1 MNNEFEQIVP
11 WNGAKDT
18 GRDVRLKWQRNF
30 ERIKA
35 NFEEVLKLIDGIDVE
50 EFANHFLR
58 KDQEDSTEYSLSLLG
73 GVIIDGLARFGDFIT
88 GVSGAMIDKNG
99 DAEFRSIYARK
110 RIFTPEVAYN
120 RVTYIKGKFIISP
133 GGGCTVD
140 TVTDNGDGTYTIK
153 PDLTDADGLSQ
164 FKGDYLTTYFVTKN
178 EEGKLTGFEEMKFIV
193 VSSDFSAK
201 TFVISAKPGN
211 DWKPIENMVL
221 AQTGNATDPDRQT
234 YTIIDVTNGNNCI
247 TFFEHANTWDPE
259 PAQMPGWLG
268 KKKGMVINGINCD
281 NYSAVLQ
288 QVLITGLIFQIDEI
302 TGESVRVPI
311 WKGEWV
317 KDKKYG
323 YFNEVSHK
331 GSRYLC
337 INPEGTEEEPGTGQ
351 DWLIT
356 VEKGQQGDPGLS
368 VTGGGH
374 WESSKTPYEA
384 STLVSMFNC
393 VFMSNVRTSN
403 PPLAIMKFK
412 DGSYARTKLGY
423 ILAGRSA
430 DFTVHP
436 DWTMLLDGRELKGT
450 SITFLGSFA
459 TAPSNPVE
467 GNSYYNTTDKCT
479 YIYQNGQWM
488 LMVSDGKD
496 GKDYE
501 YIYTRNNSIGITPD
515 KPDSKQQDDY
525 VPEGWTDDYLGVSE
539 TFQVEWGCK
548 RTKRD
553 GVWSEWSEPAIVHR
567 WSKDGENAVIA
578 DLDNEMVNCAL
589 TSNGKTS
596 KAQSWVTNV
605 AIWYGYES
613 LPLESISTTQ
623 PSGITVSANKNTGAV
638 TVSVAENV
646 ALTETNDVIIT
657 LSASKNGQNF
667 ERQLTFTIAGVRA
680 GADGSDAVLYSLV
693 PSVSSVAKYKDG
705 SYSVAAISCTRQKT
719 VGESIAETTDG
730 ELRCSIDGGT
740 EQTIDNDQEIL
751 TTSFSKSVKFIFYVG
766 GKCVDVQTIT
776 LVSDGVDG
784 ENGLSVVGGGHWESS
799 ETPYEASTLV
809 SMFNCVFMSNVRTS
823 NPPLA
828 IMKFKDGS
836 YARTKLGY
844 ILAGRS
850 ADFTVHPDWTMLLDG
865 RELKG
870 TSITFLGSFATAPSN
885 PVEGNSYYNTTD
897 KCTYIYQNGQW
908 MLMVSDGK
916 DGRDYEYIYTRNN
929 SAEDKPEKPD
939 SQQQDDYVPSGWT
952 DNYMGVSETFQIEW
966 ACKRTKKDGVWSE
979 WSDPAPIH
987 RWSKDGENAVIADL
1001 DNEMVSCAL
1010 TADGKVTLQQSWT
1023 TNVTMWY
1030 GYEELELTALT
1041 TSQPSGLT
1049 VQSDKSSGAVT
1060 VTATAGVSL
1069 AETNNVIITL
1079 SASKNGQNFER
1090 QLTFTIAGVRAGAD
1104 GADAVIYNLVTSAS
1118 SVTKYKDGTYSV
1130 ASISC
1135 TRWKSAGSNLS
1146 ATQDGELKYSLD
1158 GGAEQTV
1165 NNGQSISSSSFTKSV
1180 KFLFYVD
1187 GNLVDVETIPM
1198 LAEAKDGESAV
1209 SATITN
1215 EMVNCALTADGKVSK
1230 DQAWTTQVTLWYGT
1244 EKLPLASITA
1254 SQPSG
1259 MTVQTDKSAGTV
1271 TASVKKDV
1279 SMSETTDITIILTA
1293 SRDGQDFERQL
1304 TFTVAGVRAGADG
1317 SDGADA
1323 VLYSL
1328 VPSVSSVAKYKDG
1341 TYSASTVSCKRQKA
1355 VGDSIADTTDG
1366 ELKCSRDGGVET
1378 NYTDGTA
1385 IATTS
1390 FTRSIKF
1397 LFYVGGKLVDVETI
1411 PMLSDGAD
1419 GHDGQDG
1426 SSIEAVGHWE
1436 ASQVPY
1442 AVNKLVNFG
1451 RGSFVALQETSE
1463 PPLPIARFKDGTYMR
1478 KKDGGYILAG
1488 RSADMTV
1495 NPSWRMMSWSDEAE
1509 TLYWLDCPIS
1519 AFSYTST
1526 GSPSPSSVEVT
1537 CKMSRGGSVSD
1548 CVTLW
1553 LAARR
1558 YNGSWVAHVGATQS
1572 SKIAVPATAGYTQF
1586 VVRAYKSSSDAS
1598 AWNSNYVAERGI
1610 GVAQAGKDGTDYEY
1624 IFQRTTTNE
1633 RPSTPATAQQD
1644 DYVPSGW
1651 TDDPEGVSETY
1662 PYEWASMRTKND
1674 GTWGAFCT
1682 PYAYGVKGA
1691 DGLKGD
1697 TGATGPYPY
1706 DRGVFKSGQSY
1717 VWNSVRRDK
1726 VIHLIGGVYYNFL
1739 VKNYGSTVTAAP
1751 TSASGDSNWEA
1762 MQKFESI
1769 VTDTFFA
1776 DGANIAGLMFKLIG
1790 YTEAGIPYGEIRS
1803 QQLNGNGTPTLYMN
1817 TNTGFFH
1824 CENADITGVINA
1836 SSGNIGG
1843 FTINLDGL
1851 ENTNGKAYIK
1861 YDGGDGKK
1869 VGLGKAVGYTW
1880 SYYNRD
1886 GNQIKVTENMPLS
1899 CVNDRTTSAF
1909 NNYALHVCAQNS
1921 TRDNVAIIATSGF
1934 FKGLRFKTYSPNNL
1948 GNTYS
1953 IDDGNVILFTSET
1966 YNTVYLPKLGK
1977 EDDGLLLFVKNAVE
1991 TNDATPECY
2000 IVPWSG
2006 YRIVY
2011 NQNDVITGVYAGT
2024 GTPPSSNA
2032 LMISA
2037 KGDAMIFVFRYSNKT
2052 FYQFK
2057 CPRDW

>member
-1 MNNEFEQIVP
+1 MNLKKFIISSDAQISFV
-11 WNGAKDT
+11 
-18 GRDVRLKWQRNF
+18 LK
-30 ERIKA
+30 KGT
-35 NFEEVLKLIDGIDVE
+35 EEVLSQRYDPDSQGRIEIDMRDVVHAQLSFDFRGSAVRTYEQTNLHAEFTAEIDGQAVNFHAVRGGVDNLADTATNFLTQNWLTWQPTVKPVTYYTPEFLTYYAPVAGVVKLRGYFVGDDGQVTSQKDIELCNVEAEKAYTIPVEYQVVVSLLYPDGKPGYYDVWVENASGERLTYIQRYYADAMRSISEDWVLFENSLGGVDCFRAYGKTNLEADHTHNLAEVDEMSEEYRVDTERKYEKNTGHLSKDEARWLLDFFPSQKKYIYVGSYLRQIVVVESNVTGNLRELPTNYTFTYKYADARPLLNLPRTDVPADMLDITIPEVGNFTIPPRLAEVPRLPLSEGDLFPVQNPYSETWSTTTAGALAEVVGQLLAAAAGTGGGVGHTHKNIDLLNLLSYVE
-50 EFANHFLR
+50 EYLLVNGKKIKAGYADTAGSVAEGKYIR
-58 KDQEDSTEYSLSLLG
+58 KDQPDETNYLLKLLG
-73 GVIIDGLARFGDFIT
+73 GVLVDGLARFGDFIT

-164 FKGDYLTTYFVTKN
+164 FKDDILTTYFVIRN
-178 EEGKLTGFEEMKFIV
+178 EEGKLNGFEEMKFRV
-193 VSSDFSAK
+193 MSADFSAK
-201 TFVISAKPGN
+201 TFVLASQPGH
-211 DWKPIENMVL
+211 DWVPVENMVL
-221 AQTGNATDPDRQT
+221 AQTGNFIDPDRQT

-368 VTGGGH
+368 VVGGGH

-384 STLVSMFNC
+384 NTLVSFYNC
-393 VFMSNVRTSN
+393 VFISNVKTSN
-403 PPLAIMKFK
+403 PPIAIARFK
-412 DGSYARTKLGY
+412 DGSYIRQKNGGY

-496 GKDYE
+496 GRDYE

-589 TSNGKTS
+589 TSDGKTS

-680 GADGSDAVLYSLV
+680 GADGSD
-693 PSVSSVAKYKDG
+693 
-705 SYSVAAISCTRQKT
+705 
-719 VGESIAETTDG
+719 
-730 ELRCSIDGGT
+730 
-740 EQTIDNDQEIL
+740 
-751 TTSFSKSVKFIFYVG
+751 
-766 GKCVDVQTIT
+766 
-776 LVSDGVDG
+776 
-784 ENGLSVVGGGHWESS
+784 
-799 ETPYEASTLV
+799 
-809 SMFNCVFMSNVRTS
+809 
-823 NPPLA
+823 
-828 IMKFKDGS
+828 
-836 YARTKLGY
+836 
-844 ILAGRS
+844 
-850 ADFTVHPDWTMLLDG
+850 
-865 RELKG
+865 
-870 TSITFLGSFATAPSN
+870 
-885 PVEGNSYYNTTD
+885 
-897 KCTYIYQNGQW
+897 
-908 MLMVSDGK
+908 
-916 DGRDYEYIYTRNN
+916 
-929 SAEDKPEKPD
+929 
-939 SQQQDDYVPSGWT
+939 
-952 DNYMGVSETFQIEW
+952 
-966 ACKRTKKDGVWSE
+966 
-979 WSDPAPIH
+979 
-987 RWSKDGENAVIADL
+987 
-1001 DNEMVSCAL
+1001 
-1010 TADGKVTLQQSWT
+1010 
-1023 TNVTMWY
+1023 
-1030 GYEELELTALT
+1030 
-1041 TSQPSGLT
+1041 
-1049 VQSDKSSGAVT
+1049 
-1060 VTATAGVSL
+1060 
-1069 AETNNVIITL
+1069 
-1079 SASKNGQNFER
+1079 
-1090 QLTFTIAGVRAGAD
+1090 
-1104 GADAVIYNLVTSAS
+1104 
-1118 SVTKYKDGTYSV
+1118 
-1130 ASISC
+1130 
-1135 TRWKSAGSNLS
+1135 
-1146 ATQDGELKYSLD
+1146 
-1158 GGAEQTV
+1158 
-1165 NNGQSISSSSFTKSV
+1165 
-1180 KFLFYVD
+1180 
-1187 GNLVDVETIPM
+1187 
-1198 LAEAKDGESAV
+1198 
-1209 SATITN
+1209 
-1215 EMVNCALTADGKVSK
+1215 
-1230 DQAWTTQVTLWYGT
+1230 
-1244 EKLPLASITA
+1244 
-1254 SQPSG
+1254 
-1259 MTVQTDKSAGTV
+1259 
-1271 TASVKKDV
+1271 
-1279 SMSETTDITIILTA
+1279 
-1293 SRDGQDFERQL
+1293 
-1304 TFTVAGVRAGADG
+1304 
-1317 SDGADA
+1317 GADA

-1366 ELKCSRDGGVET
+1366 ELKYSRDGGVET

-1411 PMLSDGAD
+1411 PMLSDG
-1419 GHDGQDG
+1419 HDGQDG

-1451 RGSFVALQETSE
+1451 RGTFVALQETSE

-1495 NPSWRMMSWSDEAE
+1495 NPSWRMMSWNDESE

-1624 IFQRTTTNE
+1624 IFQRTTTNSC
-1633 RPSTPATAQQD
+1633 PSTPATAQQD

-1651 TDDPEGVSETY
+1651 TPDPQGVSDTY

-1674 GTWGAFCT
+1674 GTWGAFCR
-1682 PYAYGVKGA
+1682 PYPFGVKGE
-1691 DGLKGD
+1691 
-1697 TGATGPYPY
+1697 TGATGAFPY

-1739 VKNYGSTVTAAP
+1739 VKNYGATVTAAP

-1776 DGANIAGLMFKLIG
+1776 DGANIGGFMFKLKG
-1790 YTEAGIPYGEIRS
+1790 YTSDGIPYGELRS
-1803 QQLNGNGTPTLYMN
+1803 QQADGNGTPNFYVDTQ
-1817 TNTGFFH
+1817 TGKVYA
-1824 CENADITGVINA
+1824 CVAEIKGTIEA
-1836 SSGNIGG
+1836 SSGKIGGLQISGNSLTNINGNNDAGIYLRNSTEGTFAAMGGNVVPSVGG
-1843 FTINLDGL
+1843 FTMIADL
-1851 ENTNGKAYIK
+1851 ENTKRYDLTDISSINYGLKLLAQNARTNIALTI
-1861 YDGGDGKK
+1861 DGGCVQGFAMRNTFINTGVTSRTLTRNDYNVICNNTNECTLTLPSMQLYDDGHVVRIKRLNGNVLVK
-1869 VGLGKAVGYTW
+1869 TSYCYVIDPETYTSKYVRPIIIYSDSKAVTG
-1880 SYYNRD
+1880 S
-1886 GNQIKVTENMPLS
+1886 S
-1899 CVNDRTTSAF
+1899 S
-1909 NNYALHVCAQNS
+1909 
-1921 TRDNVAIIATSGF
+1921 
-1934 FKGLRFKTYSPNNL
+1934 NNL
-1948 GNTYS
+1948 TMNT
-1953 IDDGNVILFTSET
+1953 
-1966 YNTVYLPKLGK
+1966 
-1977 EDDGLLLFVKNAVE
+1977 
-1991 TNDATPECY
+1991 
-2000 IVPWSG
+2000 
-2006 YRIVY
+2006 
-2011 NQNDVITGVYAGT
+2011 
-2024 GTPPSSNA
+2024 
-2032 LMISA
+2032 
-2037 KGDAMIFVFRYSNKT
+2037 KGDGTELVWVRDYIGTVNGTTYYGAWIANKVS
-2052 FYQFK
+2052 YM
-2057 CPRDW
+2057 

>member
-35 NFEEVLKLIDGIDVE
+35 NFEEVLELLNEVDIDK
-50 EFANHFLR
+50 FSQYFLR
-58 KDQEDSTEYSLSLLG
+58 KDQEDETNYLIKFLG
-73 GVIIDGLARFGDFIT
+73 GILVKGLARFGDFVT
-88 GVSGAMIDKNG
+88 GVSGGMIDDG
-99 DAEFRSIYARK
+99 ELEMESGYFRK
-110 RIFTPEVAYN
+110 RLFVPELAFN
-120 RVTYIKGKFIISP
+120 RITYFKGRAVLSP
-133 GGGCTVD
+133 GGGCKVKSYVKND
-140 TVTDNGDGTYTIK
+140 DGSFTVT
-153 PDLTDADGLSQ
+153 PDLTDADALSQ
-164 FKGDYLTTYFVTKN
+164 FKDDILSAYFTTKN
-178 EEGKLTGFEEMKFIV
+178 EEGALTGFEQMQFRVTEA
-193 VSSDFSAK
+193 DYSAK
-201 TFVISAKPGN
+201 TFKMVNKPGQSFE
-211 DWKPIENMVL
+211 PGEEMIL
-221 AQTGNATDPDRQT
+221 AQTGNFSDEDRQT
-234 YTIIDVTNGNNCI
+234 YILFDTVNGNNCI
-247 TFFEHANTWDPE
+247 TFFDHANTWDPE
-259 PAQMPGWLG
+259 PAQMPAWFG
-268 KKKGMVINGINCD
+268 KKKGMTVGGINCD

-288 QVLITGLIFQIDEI
+288 NILLTGLIFQIDEI
-302 TGESVRVPI
+302 TGDSVRVPI
-311 WKGEWV
+311 DKGEW
-317 KDKKYG
+317 KEKTKYG
-323 YFNEVSHK
+323 YYDRVSHN
-331 GSRYLC
+331 GALWLC
-337 INPEGTEEEPGTGQ
+337 VSEEATEEEPGTGNA
-351 DWLIT
+351 WLKQ
-356 VEKGQQGDPGLS
+356 VSEGQKGDPGLS
-368 VTGGGH
+368 VVGGGH
-374 WESSKTPYEA
+374 WEASKTPYA
-384 STLVSMFNC
+384 ANTLVTMFNC
-393 VFMSNVRTSN
+393 VFISNVETSN

-430 DFTVHP
+430 DFAVHP

-496 GKDYE
+496 GRDYE

-578 DLDNEMVNCAL
+578 DLDNEMVN
-589 TSNGKTS
+589 
-596 KAQSWVTNV
+596 
-605 AIWYGYES
+605 
-613 LPLESISTTQ
+613 
-623 PSGITVSANKNTGAV
+623 
-638 TVSVAENV
+638 
-646 ALTETNDVIIT
+646 
-657 LSASKNGQNF
+657 
-667 ERQLTFTIAGVRA
+667 
-680 GADGSDAVLYSLV
+680 
-693 PSVSSVAKYKDG
+693 
-705 SYSVAAISCTRQKT
+705 
-719 VGESIAETTDG
+719 
-730 ELRCSIDGGT
+730 
-740 EQTIDNDQEIL
+740 
-751 TTSFSKSVKFIFYVG
+751 
-766 GKCVDVQTIT
+766 
-776 LVSDGVDG
+776 
-784 ENGLSVVGGGHWESS
+784 
-799 ETPYEASTLV
+799 
-809 SMFNCVFMSNVRTS
+809 
-823 NPPLA
+823 
-828 IMKFKDGS
+828 
-836 YARTKLGY
+836 
-844 ILAGRS
+844 
-850 ADFTVHPDWTMLLDG
+850 
-865 RELKG
+865 
-870 TSITFLGSFATAPSN
+870 
-885 PVEGNSYYNTTD
+885 
-897 KCTYIYQNGQW
+897 
-908 MLMVSDGK
+908 
-916 DGRDYEYIYTRNN
+916 
-929 SAEDKPEKPD
+929 
-939 SQQQDDYVPSGWT
+939 
-952 DNYMGVSETFQIEW
+952 
-966 ACKRTKKDGVWSE
+966 
-979 WSDPAPIH
+979 
-987 RWSKDGENAVIADL
+987 
-1001 DNEMVSCAL
+1001 CAL

-1104 GADAVIYNLVTSAS
+1104 GSDAVIYNLVTSAS

-1165 NNGQSISSSSFTKSV
+1165 NNGQSISSSSFSKSV

-1451 RGSFVALQETSE
+1451 RGTFVALQETSE

-1651 TDDPEGVSETY
+1651 TDNPQGVSATY

-1674 GTWGAFCT
+1674 KVWGEFCT
-1682 PYAYGVKGA
+1682 PYPYGVKGA
-1691 DGLKGD
+1691 DGQKGD
-1697 TGATGPYPY
+1697 MGPFPY
-1706 DRGVFKSGQSY
+1706 DRGVFKSGNSY
-1717 VWNSVRRDK
+1717 VWNATRRDK
-1726 VIHLIGGVYYNFL
+1726 IIYLIGGVYYNFL
-1739 VKNYGSTVTAAP
+1739 VKNYGATVTAAP
-1751 TSASGDSNWEA
+1751 TSATGDSNWEA

-1790 YTEAGIPYGEIRS
+1790 YTEAGIPYGEICS

-1880 SYYNRD
+1880 SYYDRN

-1934 FKGLRFKTYSPNNL
+1934 FKGLRFKTYSPNNW

-1966 YNTVYLPKLGK
+1966 HNTVYLPKLGK

-1991 TNDATPECY
+1991 TNNATPECY

-2011 NQNDVITGVYAGT
+2011 NQNDVITGKYAGS
-2024 GTPPSSNA
+2024 GTPSMENA

>member
-1 MNNEFEQIVP
+1 MDNEFEQIVP

-58 KDQEDSTEYSLSLLG
+58 KDQEDSTEYLLSLLG

-164 FKGDYLTTYFVTKN
+164 FKDDILTTYFVIRN
-178 EEGKLTGFEEMKFIV
+178 EEGKLNGFEEMKFRV
-193 VSSDFSAK
+193 MSADFSAK
-201 TFVISAKPGN
+201 TFVLASQPGH
-211 DWKPIENMVL
+211 DWVPVENMVL
-221 AQTGNATDPDRQT
+221 AQTGNFIDPDRQT

-368 VTGGGH
+368 VVGGGH
-374 WESSKTPYEA
+374 WEASKTPYA
-384 STLVSMFNC
+384 ANTLVTMFNC
-393 VFMSNVRTSN
+393 VFISNVETSN

-430 DFTVHP
+430 DFAVHP

-488 LMVSDGKD
+488 LMVSDG
-496 GKDYE
+496 
-501 YIYTRNNSIGITPD
+501 
-515 KPDSKQQDDY
+515 
-525 VPEGWTDDYLGVSE
+525 
-539 TFQVEWGCK
+539 
-548 RTKRD
+548 
-553 GVWSEWSEPAIVHR
+553 
-567 WSKDGENAVIA
+567 
-578 DLDNEMVNCAL
+578 
-589 TSNGKTS
+589 
-596 KAQSWVTNV
+596 
-605 AIWYGYES
+605 
-613 LPLESISTTQ
+613 
-623 PSGITVSANKNTGAV
+623 
-638 TVSVAENV
+638 
-646 ALTETNDVIIT
+646 
-657 LSASKNGQNF
+657 
-667 ERQLTFTIAGVRA
+667 
-680 GADGSDAVLYSLV
+680 
-693 PSVSSVAKYKDG
+693 
-705 SYSVAAISCTRQKT
+705 
-719 VGESIAETTDG
+719 
-730 ELRCSIDGGT
+730 
-740 EQTIDNDQEIL
+740 
-751 TTSFSKSVKFIFYVG
+751 
-766 GKCVDVQTIT
+766 
-776 LVSDGVDG
+776 
-784 ENGLSVVGGGHWESS
+784 
-799 ETPYEASTLV
+799 
-809 SMFNCVFMSNVRTS
+809 
-823 NPPLA
+823 
-828 IMKFKDGS
+828 
-836 YARTKLGY
+836 
-844 ILAGRS
+844 
-850 ADFTVHPDWTMLLDG
+850 
-865 RELKG
+865 
-870 TSITFLGSFATAPSN
+870 
-885 PVEGNSYYNTTD
+885 
-897 KCTYIYQNGQW
+897 
-908 MLMVSDGK
+908 
-916 DGRDYEYIYTRNN
+916 
-929 SAEDKPEKPD
+929 
-939 SQQQDDYVPSGWT
+939 
-952 DNYMGVSETFQIEW
+952 
-966 ACKRTKKDGVWSE
+966 
-979 WSDPAPIH
+979 
-987 RWSKDGENAVIADL
+987 
-1001 DNEMVSCAL
+1001 
-1010 TADGKVTLQQSWT
+1010 
-1023 TNVTMWY
+1023 
-1030 GYEELELTALT
+1030 
-1041 TSQPSGLT
+1041 
-1049 VQSDKSSGAVT
+1049 
-1060 VTATAGVSL
+1060 
-1069 AETNNVIITL
+1069 
-1079 SASKNGQNFER
+1079 
-1090 QLTFTIAGVRAGAD
+1090 
-1104 GADAVIYNLVTSAS
+1104 
-1118 SVTKYKDGTYSV
+1118 
-1130 ASISC
+1130 
-1135 TRWKSAGSNLS
+1135 
-1146 ATQDGELKYSLD
+1146 
-1158 GGAEQTV
+1158 
-1165 NNGQSISSSSFTKSV
+1165 
-1180 KFLFYVD
+1180 
-1187 GNLVDVETIPM
+1187 
-1198 LAEAKDGESAV
+1198 
-1209 SATITN
+1209 
-1215 EMVNCALTADGKVSK
+1215 
-1230 DQAWTTQVTLWYGT
+1230 
-1244 EKLPLASITA
+1244 
-1254 SQPSG
+1254 
-1259 MTVQTDKSAGTV
+1259 
-1271 TASVKKDV
+1271 
-1279 SMSETTDITIILTA
+1279 
-1293 SRDGQDFERQL
+1293 
-1304 TFTVAGVRAGADG
+1304 
-1317 SDGADA
+1317 
-1323 VLYSL
+1323 
-1328 VPSVSSVAKYKDG
+1328 
-1341 TYSASTVSCKRQKA
+1341 
-1355 VGDSIADTTDG
+1355 
-1366 ELKCSRDGGVET
+1366 
-1378 NYTDGTA
+1378 
-1385 IATTS
+1385 
-1390 FTRSIKF
+1390 
-1397 LFYVGGKLVDVETI
+1397 
-1411 PMLSDGAD
+1411 AD

-1451 RGSFVALQETSE
+1451 RGTFVALQETSE

-1495 NPSWRMMSWSDEAE
+1495 NPSWRMMSWNDESE

-1558 YNGSWVAHVGATQS
+1558 YNGSWVAHVGSTQS

-1624 IFQRTTTNE
+1624 IFQRTTTNT
-1633 RPSTPATAQQD
+1633 RPSTPATDQQD

-1651 TDDPEGVSETY
+1651 TDDPQGVSETY

-1880 SYYNRD
+1880 SYYDRN
-1886 GNQIKVTENMPLS
+1886 GNQIKITENMPLS

-1991 TNDATPECY
+1991 TNNATPECY

-2011 NQNDVITGVYAGT
+2011 NQNDVITGKYAGS
-2024 GTPPSSNA
+2024 GTPSMENA
-2032 LMISA
+2032 LMIRS